1 MISAFRKPMNRIHFP
16 TLTKILLIFFIVI
29 LIQGFITGFTSL
41 PIEGDS
47 IAYHIP
53 IAKNLWNGG
62 LLNPQGILHFYPS
75 IGEAILSVF
84 MMLHIP
90 LNLFN
95 ILAIGLLFLGAQRL
109 GREYGLSKDMAI
121 VFAVA
126 LCTMQLTTRWMF
138 TQVVDIWV
146 AVFFIYSLMLLH
158 RPSKS
163 LTYYVS
169 LGITM
174 GLLIGTKN
182 SAPVFALILL
192 IFYRQ
197 NFTKHLTLKR
207 FLSFLLLVVV
217 LGCFWY
223 IRNSV
228 IMGNPLY
235 PQAVLSYKGAPNWN
249 ILEWNVGEILVANPF
264 NMFNAFVSEY
274 MIWIFALLVP
284 FVRSKNDGVK
294 TLTQLGYCN
303 LLFFLCLPTTPE
315 YNIMVSSFRYSY
327 PAFIPL
333 ILCIFLL
340 CQEYK
345 KERYLGAI
353 VFLNMLVLIVPPYRP
368 KVLFILLP
376 LLWMVWYYAD
386 SKFRMKQRHQLL
398 KESDL

>member
-1 MISAFRKPMNRIHFP
+1 MKRLHFP
-16 TLTKILLIFFIVI
+16 TLTKILLVFFIVI
-29 LIQGFITGFTSL
+29 LIQGLITGFTSL

-53 IAKNLWNGG
+53 IAENLWNGG
-62 LLNPQGILHFYPS
+62 LLNPQGILQFYPS

-109 GREYGLSKDMAI
+109 GREYELSKDMAI

-126 LCTMQLTTRWMF
+126 LCTMQLTVRWMF
-138 TQVVDIWV
+138 AQVVDMWV
-146 AVFFIYSLMLLH
+146 AVFFIYSLILLH

-163 LTYYVS
+163 LKHYAT

-192 IFYRQ
+192 IFFRQ

-207 FLSFLLLVVV
+207 FLSFLLPVMV

-228 IMGNPLY
+228 ITGNPLY
-235 PQAVLSYKGAPNWN
+235 PQAVLSFQGAPNWN
-249 ILEWNVGEILVANPF
+249 ILEWRVGEIALMKPLG
-264 NMFNAFVSEY
+264 MFNAFVSEY

-284 FVRSKNDGVK
+284 FVRSKNDDVK
-294 TLTQLGYCN
+294 ILTRLGYCN
-303 LLFFLCLPTTPE
+303 LLFFLFLPTTPE

-345 KERYLGAI
+345 KELQLGVI
-353 VFLNMLVLIVPPYRP
+353 VFLNILVLIVPPYRP
-368 KVLFILLP
+368 KILFILLP
-376 LLWMVWYYAD
+376 LLWVVWYYAD
-386 SKFRMKQRHQLL
+386 GRPSQ
-398 KESDL
+398 SS

>member
-1 MISAFRKPMNRIHFP
+1 MKRIHFP
-16 TLTKILLIFFIVI
+16 TLTKILLVFFIVI
-29 LIQGFITGFTSL
+29 LIQGLITGFTSL

-62 LLNPQGILHFYPS
+62 LLNPQDILHFYPS

-90 LNLFN
+90 LNMFN
-95 ILAIGLLFLGAQRL
+95 ILAIVFLFFGAQRL
-109 GREYGLSKDMAI
+109 GREYGLSKDVAI

-126 LCTMQLTTRWMF
+126 LCTMQLTMRWMF

-146 AVFFIYSLMLLH
+146 AVFFIYSLILLH
-158 RPSKS
+158 KPSKS

-182 SAPVFALILL
+182 STPVFALILL

-207 FLSFLLLVVV
+207 FLSFLLPVVV

-235 PQAVLSYKGAPNWN
+235 PQAVLSFKGSPNWN
-249 ILEWNVGEILVANPF
+249 ILEWHVGEIVLMKPL

-284 FVRSKNDGVK
+284 FVTSKNENVK
-294 TLTQLGYCN
+294 TLARLGYCN
-303 LLFFLCLPTTPE
+303 LLFFLYLPTTPE

-340 CQEYK
+340 SQEYK
-345 KERYLGAI
+345 NELQLGII

-368 KVLFILLP
+368 KILFVLLS
-376 LLWMVWYYAD
+376 LLWMIWYYVD
-386 SKFRMKQRHQLL
+386 RKSTQL
-398 KESDL
+398 K